1 MPRSRA
7 VLLSLALLAAPLPA
21 LAQAGDAEYCAALT
35 ALANRYL
42 TGGSANGAGTQDLDT
57 RSAMADCAAGK
68 FSSGIPVLE
77 KKLRSNGFSLPKR
90 S

>member
-1 MPRSRA
+1 MRR
-7 VLLSLALLAAPLPA
+7 ALLALAVLMAPLPA
-21 LAQAGDAEYCAALT
+21 MAQADDGAYCAALS

-42 TGGSANGAGTQDLDT
+42 TGGSSLGANTQDLDT
-57 RSAMADCAAGK
+57 RAAQADCAAGK

-77 KKLRSNGFSLPKR
+77 RKLRSNGFTLPKR